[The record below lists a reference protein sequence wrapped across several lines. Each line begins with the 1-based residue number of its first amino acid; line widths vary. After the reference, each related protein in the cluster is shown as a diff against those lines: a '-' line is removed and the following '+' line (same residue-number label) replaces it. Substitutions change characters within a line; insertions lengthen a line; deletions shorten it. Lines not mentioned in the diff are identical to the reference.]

1 MKLKLANLAAT
12 RVSKEKRVTQSEHL
26 PIDVSSFYV
35 LIVIAR
41 IDAVSKTRSMITLRD
56 SFFNEL
62 NFKLCFLRGL
72 VGLVGGLYQ
81 E

>member
-1 MKLKLANLAAT
+1 MKLKLPNLAAT
-12 RVSKEKRVTQSEHL
+12 RVFKEKRVTQSEHL

-35 LIVIAR
+35 LIVIA

-72 VGLVGGLYQ
+72 VGLVG
-81 E
+81 